1 VYDLKLLFE
10 CREFHLVSLTFEI
23 EYVNIKL
30 KYMKIEC
37 FIEGNEQHHQFI
49 GR

>member
-1 VYDLKLLFE
+1 MESQTSHLYFLKIFFE
-10 CREFHLVSLTFEI
+10 CQAFHIVRQTFHI

-37 FIEGNEQHHQFI
+37 
-49 GR
+49 